1 LRNYEEHIGE
11 LEADRDALLAYY
23 EKTAPEALDSLTPEE
38 RRKFYEML
46 RLEVTLAPDDS
57 LELCGAAF
65 PEGLMAVCET
75 NTTRTWSSRPT
86 RWTFRTRARS
96 S

>member
-1 LRNYEEHIGE
+1 
-11 LEADRDALLAYY
+11 LAYY
-23 EKTAPEALDSLTPEE
+23 EKSAPEALDSLTPEE

-75 NTTRTWSSRPT
+75 NTTQAWSSRST
-86 RWTFRTRARS
+86 R
-96 S
+96 